1 MRLVQV
7 KDLITKYF
15 YRDEHLCFQ
24 LLVLSE
30 SGEKVLFNEFTDYTE
45 CKRAL
50 DELQQMKASGTV
62 VRIPEKKNLLEL
74 AA

>member
-24 LLVLSE
+24 LLVLADG
-30 SGEKVLFNEFTDYTE
+30 GEKVFFNEFTDYSE

-50 DELQQMKASGTV
+50 EELQQIKSRGAA
-62 VRIPEKKNLLEL
+62 VRVPERKSYLEL
-74 AA
+74 VA